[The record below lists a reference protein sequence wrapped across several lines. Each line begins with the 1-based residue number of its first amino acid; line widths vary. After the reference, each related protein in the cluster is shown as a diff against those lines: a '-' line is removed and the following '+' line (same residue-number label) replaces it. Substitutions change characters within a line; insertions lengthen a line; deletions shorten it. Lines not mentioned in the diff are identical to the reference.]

1 MIYSHLITVTG
12 WTWEYIDMNMT
23 LPRLY
28 SLTQYWRDNP
38 PLHILIGAFLGVK
51 PSGKSLKN
59 KEPDLAELIA
69 ELGMSN
75 PKAE

>member
-1 MIYSHLITVTG
+1 
-12 WTWEYIDMNMT
+12 MNMT

-75 PKAE
+75 PKVE